1 MHNMAQVNVP
11 MLLQFKNSALFGIQP
26 NSFVCFQTQSKSIT
40 KKPLVIEARARAN
53 TRKESAKIRN
63 RRMQKKMTKI
73 KKCLLYGS
81 TLQKSFRQDPPCS
94 TLLTNQHETWNASFS
109 ISFVFWGLIRLL
121 LSIFFVFL
129 FCHNMILGSCS
140 SCRRGT
146 CQSLC

>member
-1 MHNMAQVNVP
+1 MSLIHNPFNIQRYIYIMLSLTMHDFILLFSFSIMEQPHIQGFQYFAQISNY
-11 MLLQFKNSALFGIQP
+11 MQCLQ
-26 NSFVCFQTQSKSIT
+26 
-40 KKPLVIEARARAN
+40 
-53 TRKESAKIRN
+53 
-63 RRMQKKMTKI
+63 MTKI